1 MLFRHHFR
9 HAFSRHDGAGSGEGR
24 RSHGGHRSGGRFGR
38 HRGDDIPGGRKLSS
52 EELQLVILALLEE
65 SPAHGYE
72 IIRRLEER
80 SNGFY
85 KPSPGMVYPALT
97 YLEEIGQAEVT
108 PEGTRKLY
116 TITRQGC
123 DQLSGNRAEAE
134 RILDILARIGS
145 RMSEV
150 REAFAGLHDADP
162 EAADGLH
169 KARHKIKTA
178 LYDRRGC
185 SPAEARRIA
194 AILTRAALEITGENQ
209 S

>member
-1 MLFRHHFR
+1 MFHHRLRHVFT
-9 HAFSRHDGAGSGEGR
+9 RHDGFGHG
-24 RSHGGHRSGGRFGR
+24 GGHRFGGRFGR
-38 HRGDDIPGGRKLSS
+38 QRGGDVPGGRKLSAD
-52 EELQLVILALLEE
+52 ELQLVIMALLDEA
-65 SPAHGYE
+65 PAHGYE
-72 IIRRLEER
+72 LIRRLEER

-97 YLEEIGQAEVT
+97 FLEEIGQAEVT

-116 TITRQGC
+116 TLTQPGKAH
-123 DQLSGNRAEAE
+123 LAENRIEAN

-150 REAFAGLHDADP
+150 REAFAGLHDMDP

-169 KARHKIKTA
+169 QARHQLKTA
-178 LYDRRGC
+178 LYQLRGC
-185 SPAEARRIA
+185 GPDEARRVA
-194 AILTRAALEITGENQ
+194 DILRRAAAEIMKKEP

>member
-1 MLFRHHFR
+1 MPFPHHLRHV
-9 HAFSRHDGAGSGEGR
+9 FSRHDGFGGGS
-24 RSHGGHRSGGRFGR
+24 SHRFGGRFGR
-38 HRGDDIPGGRKLSS
+38 HRGGEVPSGRKLSA
-52 EELQLVILALLEE
+52 EELQLVILALLQE

-97 YLEEIGQAEVT
+97 YLEEIGQAAVT
-108 PEGTRKLY
+108 QEGTRKLY
-116 TITRQGC
+116 TITEPGSAH
-123 DQLSGNRAEAE
+123 LTANKAEAD
-134 RILDILARIGS
+134 RILDILERIGA

-150 REAFAGLHDADP
+150 REAFAGLHDLDP

-169 KARHKIKTA
+169 KARHLLKTA
-178 LYDRRGC
+178 LYARRGC
-185 SPAEARRIA
+185 SPVEARRIA
-194 AILTRAALEITGENQ
+194 AILTRAAANIAEGEN